1 MATTPQTPGSDA
13 SKKTTGRRRP
23 SLLAKENRRLLYGLI
38 IGAVVAAF
46 AVANLDEVDVNWLF
60 GTWQTPLII
69 VIAVSFALG
78 AAAGWIAG
86 AARRKSRGP
95 ASR

>member
-1 MATTPQTPGSDA
+1 MASTPPPHGSDA
-13 SKKTTGRRRP
+13 SQAKRGRRTP

-38 IGAVVAAF
+38 IGALTAAF

-60 GTWQTPLII
+60 GTWETPLIV

-78 AAAGWIAG
+78 AAAGWIGG
-86 AARRKSRGP
+86 AARRRTKG
-95 ASR
+95 